1 MVIAFTGVVV
11 IGSAKAVDNNNSM
24 IETTPYAR
32 VIGLTCS
39 LTVAVCY
46 SLVSVLTRKMQKIHY
61 SVVLL
66 YYGAFSVV
74 TLTSVLVI
82 ESFLNGEPLRFIHVT
97 WEQLFIM
104 AVASS
109 FNTVGIISHTISLQN
124 EKSGFITAIG
134 YVSLVY
140 AFAGDLLI
148 FGQNFSIQEVI
159 GVAIIVAAILCL
171 IFSSVL

>member
-11 IGSAKAVDNNNSM
+11 IGSAKTEDSNNSM

-32 VIGLTCS
+32 VIGLTLS
-39 LTVAVCY
+39 LTVAICY

-61 SVVLL
+61 SVVLV
-66 YYGAFSVV
+66 YYGAFSVIAL
-74 TLTSVLVI
+74 TLVLVI
-82 ESFLNGEPLRFIHVT
+82 ESLLNGEPLRFINVT
-97 WEQLFIM
+97 WEQLLVM

-134 YVSLVY
+134 YVSLIY
-140 AFAGDLLI
+140 AFAGDVFI
-148 FGQNFSIQEVI
+148 FGQTFSI
-159 GVAIIVAAILCL
+159 
-171 IFSSVL
+171 